1 MFDMFNSLKKAAM
14 VGFVAMGLISCAT
27 PVNPTLI
34 SDGEL
39 AVEAL
44 QALDVAAGL
53 IPGIPAS
60 ALMLASDV
68 LAEVQTD
75 LTSLQ
80 SGVTT
85 ASAFATAVQAGVAK
99 LQPIATDLKANATI
113 VAGLN
118 AINGLVPIIAADV
131 AAQSASIAPSEAA
144 ISAPAARAAAQS
156 FIASVKK

>member
-1 MFDMFNSLKKAAM
+1 M
-14 VGFVAMGLISCAT
+14 
-27 PVNPTLI
+27 
-34 SDGEL
+34 
-39 AVEAL
+39 
-44 QALDVAAGL
+44 
-53 IPGIPAS
+53 
-60 ALMLASDV
+60 

-131 AAQSASIAPSEAA
+131 AAQSASTAPSEAA